1 MTTVVDIYLK
11 LIIAVLGFVAP
22 TVTLL
27 FPVFFKGIA
36 ILKEK
41 LRTQE
46 VQFELLMKNELA
58 NIDKSFEAVEKLGVD
73 STKLKEKFKKERL
86 RKQHHATNEL
96 SRSLYY
102 FELKQQIKWIFIP
115 LFLSLVYVMIY
126 AVIKEDIFNMCK
138 IEVVKNI
145 GSVFILLHTIA
156 LIIIVII
163 IFIKIKIPKFKEGLT
178 EWVINNMK
186 KWLSFLVPLAIVSLL
201 VYFCISNNWFN
212 VEDKYVKIHIEAY
225 FLCISLLLFFST
237 IRRLWGIV
245 CTVIEAKP
253 MLEEH
258 GHDLR
263 PSHFPSTSKK
273 YEIVD
278 VDDAVTKPFNN
289 K

>member
-41 LRTQE
+41 LMTQE
-46 VQFELLMKNELA
+46 AQFELLMKKELED
-58 NIDKSFEAVEKLGVD
+58 IDKSFEAVEKLGVD
-73 STKLKEKFKKERL
+73 SKKLKKTFKKERL
-86 RKQHHATNEL
+86 RKQQHATNQL

-126 AVIKEDIFNMCK
+126 AIIKEGIFNMCE
-138 IEVVKNI
+138 IEDVKSI
-145 GSVFILLHTIA
+145 GSIIILLHVIG
-156 LIIIVII
+156 LIMILIRLV
-163 IFIKIKIPKFKEGLT
+163 IKIKMTKFKVDLT
-178 EWVINNMK
+178 QWEINNSE
-186 KWLSFLVPLAIVSLL
+186 KWIAFLLPLTIISAI
-201 VYFCISNNWFN
+201 VYFCIDNNWFN
-212 VEDKYVKIHIEAY
+212 VQDKFIKIHIEAY

-258 GHDLR
+258 GQDLR
-263 PSHFPSTSKK
+263 PSQQVPSSPRKHENVD
-273 YEIVD
+273 EIVP
-278 VDDAVTKPFNN
+278 KPV
-289 K
+289 